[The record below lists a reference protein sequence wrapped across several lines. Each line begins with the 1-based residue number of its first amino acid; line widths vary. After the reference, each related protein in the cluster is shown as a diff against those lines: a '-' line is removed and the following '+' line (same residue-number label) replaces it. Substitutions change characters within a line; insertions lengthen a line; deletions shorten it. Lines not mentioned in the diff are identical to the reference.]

1 MKPRSEGP
9 YPQLF
14 ALGAAAILMA
24 VLAPDSA
31 VAQAWPAK
39 PVRVIV
45 PFGTGGGTDI
55 QARILADVL
64 RRNTGQNF
72 ITDNRAGASG
82 LIGAELVVNAPPD
95 GYTILF
101 STATL
106 AVNTTL
112 YGKSM
117 KFDPRTDLVAS
128 TWVSSTPLVL
138 VVHPSVPAQS
148 VNELIAL
155 AKRLPGK
162 LNNGVNV
169 PGSTSH
175 LAGEMFQQLT
185 KTKAAIIPFKG
196 GGPAIQGLMT
206 GDIDFL
212 FATGPVAAAARKTG
226 RVRALAVTTA
236 KKASAFP
243 DLPTI
248 NTFVPGLVADNWYAM
263 FFPKGTPPAIVNALS
278 ALMKKTLAD
287 PKIAAFY
294 KQEGLDAV
302 GSTPEELKKNLE
314 EEIVKYAKVIKDG
327 HIPLR

>member
-1 MKPRSEGP
+1 MNKIGLCS
-9 YPQLF
+9 LSAAMF
-14 ALGAAAILMA
+14 AGA
-24 VLAPDSA
+24 LAPASA
-31 VAQAWPAK
+31 LAQAWPTK
-39 PVRVIV
+39 TVRMVV

-55 QARILADVL
+55 QARVLADVL
-64 RRNTGQNF
+64 RKNTGQTF

-82 LIGAELVVNAPPD
+82 LIGAELVVHAPPD

-112 YGKSM
+112 YGKTL
-117 KFDPRTDLVAS
+117 KFDTRNDLVPA

-138 VVHPSVPAQS
+138 CVHPVVPARS
-148 VNELIAL
+148 VKELIAL
-155 AKRLPGK
+155 AKNNPGK

-185 KTKAAIIPFKG
+185 KTKATIVPFKG
-196 GGPAIQGLMT
+196 GGPAIASLMT

-212 FATGPVAAAARKTG
+212 FATGPVASNARKTG

-248 NTFVPGLVADNWYAM
+248 NTYVPGLVADNWYAM
-263 FFPKGTPPAIVNALS
+263 FFPKGTPTSIVNALS
-278 ALMKKTLAD
+278 VLMKKSLAD
-287 PKIAAFY
+287 PKIAQFY
-294 KQEGLDAV
+294 KREGLDAV
-302 GSTPEELKKNLE
+302 GSTPEELKKNFE
-314 EEIVKYAKVIKDG
+314 AEIVKYAKVIKDG
-327 HIPLR
+327 NIPLR

>member
-1 MKPRSEGP
+1 MKMR
-9 YPQLF
+9 
-14 ALGAAAILMA
+14 AICRCLTAGLAGA
-24 VLAPDSA
+24 VLLDPAIA
-31 VAQAWPAK
+31 LAQNWPTK
-39 PVRVIV
+39 SVRIVV
-45 PFGTGGGTDI
+45 PFSTGGGTDI

-64 RRNTGQNF
+64 RANTGQTF

-82 LIGAELVVNAPPD
+82 LIGAELVVQSPPD

-112 YGKSM
+112 YGKSL
-117 KFDPRTDLVAS
+117 KFDTRNDLVPS

-138 VVHPSVPAQS
+138 VVHPSVPAKS
-148 VNELIAL
+148 VKELIAL
-155 AKRLPGK
+155 AKTRPGE

-185 KTKAAIIPFKG
+185 KTKAVVVPYKG

-212 FATGPVAAAARKTG
+212 FATGPVAAAALKTE

-236 KKASAFP
+236 KKSSAFP

-248 NTFVPGLVADNWYAM
+248 DTYIPGLVADNWYAM

-278 ALMKKTLAD
+278 VLMKKTLAD
-287 PKIAAFY
+287 SKIAAFY
-294 KQEGLDAV
+294 KREGLDAV
-302 GSTPEELKKNLE
+302 GSTPDELKKNYLA
-314 EEIVKYAKVIKDG
+314 EIDKYAKVIRNG
-327 HIPLR
+327 NIPMR